1 MTRSLI
7 IANLR
12 ASGLTACPTVEH
24 EISLIPPW
32 IIIALVLTLLVVVAT
47 IAALKKNNAE
57 LLFERRDV
65 LFSPA
70 ERSFLGV
77 LDQAVGNQYRVFGK
91 VRIADVLSSRKN
103 ASQRTRIV
111 ARNITV
117 GKHFDFVICDAST
130 LHLVCAVEL
139 DDRSHART
147 YRRARDAFVEHA
159 CRTSGLPLLRIAAR
173 KSYSLVDVRD
183 AYFCCIEPQKPRV
196 AGKAAEEIA
205 TPQSESGATQ
215 TITVDV

>member
-1 MTRSLI
+1 MSLM
-7 IANLR
+7 
-12 ASGLTACPTVEH
+12 
-24 EISLIPPW
+24 PPW
-32 IIIALVLTLLVVVAT
+32 IIIALFLTLLAVVAT

-111 ARNITV
+111 ARNKTV

-130 LHLVCAVEL
+130 LNLVCAVEL
-139 DDRSHART
+139 DDRSHALASLPSCNTDRLK
-147 YRRARDAFVEHA
+147 
-159 CRTSGLPLLRIAAR
+159 TSSAITLRFIDGHVISGGVL
-173 KSYSLVDVRD
+173 KSVFTD
-183 AYFCCIEPQKPRV
+183 
-196 AGKAAEEIA
+196 
-205 TPQSESGATQ
+205 
-215 TITVDV
+215 